1 MKIALG
7 TESKKKRELLEE
19 ALSQFGIDYTLEVF
33 PVPSGVS
40 DQPITRAE
48 TKRGSVNRAKRAL
61 KQSIDA
67 DIGVGIEVGYHRD
80 RHGEYEMF
88 CWATIIDNKD
98 KITSA
103 QSHSLILPAFY
114 QDIIHK
120 NLYLGDHVD
129 TYLELQTTQ
138 IHQHVGVLIK
148 ERHEFIGTAI
158 KSALIHYL
166 NHSV

>member
-19 ALSQFGIDYTLEVF
+19 VLSQLGIDYTLEVF

-48 TKRGSVNRAKRAL
+48 TKRGSINRAKRAL
-61 KQSIDA
+61 KQSKDA

-88 CWATIIDNKD
+88 CWTTLVDTENTV
-98 KITSA
+98 TSA
-103 QSHSLILPAFY
+103 QSHSVTLPTFY

-120 NLYLGDHVD
+120 NLYLGDHVN
-129 TYLELQTTQ
+129 THLELQTTQ
-138 IHQHVGVLIK
+138 MHQHVGVLIK
-148 ERHEFIGTAI
+148 ERHEFIGVAI

-166 NHSV
+166 AT